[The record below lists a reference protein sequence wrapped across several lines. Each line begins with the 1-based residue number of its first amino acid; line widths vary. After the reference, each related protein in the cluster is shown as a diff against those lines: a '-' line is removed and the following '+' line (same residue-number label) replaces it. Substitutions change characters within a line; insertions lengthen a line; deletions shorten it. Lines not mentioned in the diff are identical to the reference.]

1 MLQRWGIRWPT
12 FTALVALVTALHLVL
27 LGWMPN
33 QIIPGVIQQ
42 PVKFQARTLTI
53 AAPVQPQA
61 AVRKRTTRPQS
72 PTALVP
78 ADGVSVQERN
88 FQGEQVTVAPVQETQ
103 VAAAPSQVSNPA
115 PAAEPTATPAPAANP
130 AVPNQV
136 PESVV
141 LNYEL
146 QATTR
151 GTTNVAEAV
160 LEFKQDGRQY
170 EARLVFRKFGF
181 TLRSDHS
188 EGVLGAGGLEPRRYS
203 QKTRS
208 EQAAHFEVDKGKITF
223 SNNRPDAVLLAGA
236 QDRLS
241 VLLQLSALLAAD
253 PGRYPVGGQLQF
265 QVVNADRADP
275 WVFRIEAQEN
285 LELPGATVSALKLHR
300 IPQGDYSQR
309 VEVWLS
315 AQAAWLPVRVKITS
329 SNGDVADQMLRIS
342 QR

>member
-1 MLQRWGIRWPT
+1 MWQRWGIRWQT
-12 FTALVALVTALHLVL
+12 LAALVTVVTVLHLVL

-33 QIIPGVIQQ
+33 PIISGATPP
-42 PVKFQARTLTI
+42 PVKFQARTL
-53 AAPVQPQA
+53 ASVAPAQHQPA
-61 AVRKRTTRPQS
+61 MRKRT
-72 PTALVP
+72 VP
-78 ADGVSVQERN
+78 APSAAISGADGGSVQIHHPHA
-88 FQGEQVTVAPVQETQ
+88 EQAASIPVHEPQ
-103 VAAAPSQVSNPA
+103 VAAAPIQASSSVQAPEPSAVSA
-115 PAAEPTATPAPAANP
+115 FVANP
-130 AVPNQV
+130 AVPNKV

-146 QATTR
+146 QATAR
-151 GTTNVAEAV
+151 GATNVAEAV

-170 EARLVFRKFGF
+170 DAKLVFRKFGF
-181 TLRSDHS
+181 TLRTDHS

-223 SNNRPDAVLLAGA
+223 SNNRPDAVLLPGA

-253 PGRYPVGGQLQF
+253 PDRYPVGGQLQF

-275 WVFRIEAQEN
+275 WVFRVESQEN
-285 LELPGATVSALKLHR
+285 LELPGATVPALKLHR

-315 AQAAWLPVRVKITS
+315 AQAAWLPVRVRITS